1 MAIEICL
8 PIKILYLIC
17 PYKYVLMILSA
28 VDLDLHNKTAGQAC
42 MTLACMCMEVYCRQ
56 YYQDTFSWAKY
67 KIFMGKHKFQWPTT
81 ARFRSQHMF
90 SLSKYVT
97 LWQTY
102 FHGQSAT
109 FSWAKHNVFMG
120 KLNCVAMRAIT
131 ACVPPR

>member
-1 MAIEICL
+1 MYGG
-8 PIKILYLIC
+8 LYC
-17 PYKYVLMILSA
+17 
-28 VDLDLHNKTAGQAC
+28 G
-42 MTLACMCMEVYCRQ
+42 Q
-56 YYQDTFSWAKY
+56 YYQNTFSWAKY

-109 FSWAKHNVFMG
+109 FSWAKYNIFMG
-120 KLNCVAMRAIT
+120 KAQSFHGQTELRVIT
-131 ACVPPR
+131 RLVGVVLSCSLRRKWVGREKGLAQYTSIVYGH